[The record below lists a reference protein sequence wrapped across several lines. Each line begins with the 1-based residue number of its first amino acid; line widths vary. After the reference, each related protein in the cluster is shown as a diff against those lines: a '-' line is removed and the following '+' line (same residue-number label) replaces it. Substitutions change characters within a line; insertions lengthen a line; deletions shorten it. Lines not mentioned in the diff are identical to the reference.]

1 VRSRTRRPNAAL
13 KRYPLTGG
21 VFETISFGI
30 VAQCGSSSISL
41 SLPISEEWNLKRLRR
56 AHPEMARLWY
66 LTSEITDP
74 VFGSK
79 DIFHDRTEADDLALQ
94 RAGEKLAPE
103 LISGR
108 FDVGLAAAV
117 KGGVGAWH
125 SPSFRSLLADYRG
138 PVSAVESRA
147 SYVPQLVNA
156 QAYRFSHF
164 VAPSYPRLA
173 MQARIKGKVELR
185 LALEPATGKV
195 SGAQAVSGHP
205 LLKQSAIDAAKQWR
219 FEPNSI
225 NSETLSLTLDF
236 AFRCR

>member
-1 VRSRTRRPNAAL
+1 
-13 KRYPLTGG
+13 
-21 VFETISFGI
+21 
-30 VAQCGSSSISL
+30 
-41 SLPISEEWNLKRLRR
+41 
-56 AHPEMARLWY
+56 MARLWY